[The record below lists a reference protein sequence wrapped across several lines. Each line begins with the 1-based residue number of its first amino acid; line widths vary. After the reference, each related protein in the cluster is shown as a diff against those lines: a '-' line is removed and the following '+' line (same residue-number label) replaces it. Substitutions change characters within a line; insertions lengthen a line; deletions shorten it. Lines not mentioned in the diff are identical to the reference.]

1 MATLIVAF
9 PKLEEAKAV
18 RNLLVRRGYEVASA
32 CTSGAQAINMA
43 DRLSDGIIIC
53 GYKLSDNMLYSE
65 LYEYKPK
72 SFEMLLVA
80 SKNLWDDCQDNDIVC
95 AAMPIKVNDLIN
107 TIEMMLQ
114 VQVRRRK
121 KKRMQPKRRS
131 PQEQKVIDDAKAIL
145 MEKNNMT
152 EPEAFRYIQK
162 CSMDSGNTMVES
174 ASMVI
179 AITSP
184 CICPPKLIPATSSFF
199 IPTVSSR
206 IPATDCSYQSYGF
219 CSDQPGFG
227 NEIGYS
233 FETVFT
239 TVPCLSIS
247 RSFTEEVPKS
257 TPI

>member
-18 RNLLVRRGYEVASA
+18 RNLLVRRGYEVALA

-179 AITSP
+179 GI
-184 CICPPKLIPATSSFF
+184 
-199 IPTVSSR
+199 
-206 IPATDCSYQSYGF
+206 
-219 CSDQPGFG
+219 
-227 NEIGYS
+227 YS
-233 FETVFT
+233 E
-239 TVPCLSIS
+239 
-247 RSFTEEVPKS
+247 
-257 TPI
+257 

>member
-18 RNLLVRRGYEVASA
+18 RNLLVMRGYEVASA

-179 AITSP
+179 GI
-184 CICPPKLIPATSSFF
+184 
-199 IPTVSSR
+199 
-206 IPATDCSYQSYGF
+206 
-219 CSDQPGFG
+219 
-227 NEIGYS
+227 YS
-233 FETVFT
+233 E
-239 TVPCLSIS
+239 
-247 RSFTEEVPKS
+247 
-257 TPI
+257 

>member
-1 MATLIVAF
+1 MSTLIVAF
-9 PKLEEAKAV
+9 PKIEEARAV
-18 RNLLVRRGYEVASA
+18 RSLLVRKGYDVAVP
-32 CTSGAQAINMA
+32 CTSGAQVINQA
-43 DRLSDGIIIC
+43 DALSDGIIIS

-179 AITSP
+179 GI
-184 CICPPKLIPATSSFF
+184 
-199 IPTVSSR
+199 
-206 IPATDCSYQSYGF
+206 
-219 CSDQPGFG
+219 
-227 NEIGYS
+227 YS
-233 FETVFT
+233 E
-239 TVPCLSIS
+239 
-247 RSFTEEVPKS
+247 
-257 TPI
+257 

>member
-1 MATLIVAF
+1 
-9 PKLEEAKAV
+9 
-18 RNLLVRRGYEVASA
+18 
-32 CTSGAQAINMA
+32 
-43 DRLSDGIIIC
+43 
-53 GYKLSDNMLYSE
+53 MLYSE

-114 VQVRRRK
+114 IQVRRRK

-179 AITSP
+179 GI
-184 CICPPKLIPATSSFF
+184 
-199 IPTVSSR
+199 
-206 IPATDCSYQSYGF
+206 
-219 CSDQPGFG
+219 
-227 NEIGYS
+227 YS
-233 FETVFT
+233 E
-239 TVPCLSIS
+239 
-247 RSFTEEVPKS
+247 
-257 TPI
+257 